1 MATSIP
7 FFGPPVPATYTP
19 SGSPQAGQVNQLKQ
33 RGENPSEI
41 AAILGVTVATVDND
55 LGIPAQ
61 GAAAAAIQ
69 LKLHSLKLLSPDQG
83 YPSSLDLDARL

>member
-1 MATSIP
+1 MAASIAP
-7 FFGPPVPATYTP
+7 IFGPPVPATYTP

-41 AAILGVTVATVDND
+41 AAILGVSVATVDHY

-61 GAAAAAIQ
+61 GAAAPAIPVQ
-69 LKLHSLKLLSPDQG
+69 TPAIAQTGFAQSTLSVF
-83 YPSSLDLDARL
+83 A